1 MIVTGIILL
10 VIGVLAKI
18 GIVWTTGFVVLILG
32 LIALLIRM
40 TGHGIGGQQARRRRE
55 APARRRGFPA
65 GRPWRTS
72 SPRRRGTP
80 SATARSWRGP
90 PRRGSGRHRSCTR
103 RSAPAGQHQADRV
116 GAHRVGRAFDGG
128 QAGQAALGRPDH
140 LVGVAPGPIAS
151 GQVHAN
157 LGDVQ
162 ATGDD
167 FDQVLHGLIPAPR
180 FPALRPRLPAGWC
193 RVGQVP
199 GMAGRERPAP
209 GAGVLSGLLAAA
221 PAGVLVVPRPESG
234 RFSARLNKV
243 SIPSSMTASSRAT
256 RGSTSTTACAS
267 RGSLR

>member
-32 LIALLIRM
+32 LIALLLDM
-40 TGHGIGGQQARRRRE
+40 TGHGIGGRRARRRRA

-65 GRPWRTS
+65 GWPWRTS
-72 SPRRRGTP
+72 SPRRRGIP

-103 RSAPAGQHQADRV
+103 RSAPTAPHQADRV

-128 QAGQAALGRPDH
+128 QVGQAALGRPDH

-162 ATGDD
+162 ATRDD

-180 FPALRPRLPAGWC
+180 FPRLASAVAGWVVSC
-193 RVGQVP
+193 RP
-199 GMAGRERPAP
+199 GSRHGRAG
-209 GAGVLSGLLAAA
+209 AA
-221 PAGVLVVPRPESG
+221 R
-234 RFSARLNKV
+234 
-243 SIPSSMTASSRAT
+243 SR
-256 RGSTSTTACAS
+256 RRCAV
-267 RGSLR
+267 GSLGRGASGCFGSSQARVEPIQCAPE